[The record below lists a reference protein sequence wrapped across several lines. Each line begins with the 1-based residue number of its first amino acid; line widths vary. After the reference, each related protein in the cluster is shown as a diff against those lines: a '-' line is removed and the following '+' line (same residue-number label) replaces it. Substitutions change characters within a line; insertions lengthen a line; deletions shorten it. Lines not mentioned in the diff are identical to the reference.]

1 MGAAVNRAIAGLSAA
16 LACAAA
22 SPAAP
27 VSIVLDGATALHR
40 YDGHGALSAGASSR
54 LLFDY
59 PEQQLGE
66 VLDFLFLPDFGA
78 SLPLLKV
85 EIGGDSQSTDGTEP
99 SHSHFRGDLSCSRGY
114 EVKLIS
120 EAKKRNPDVLVYGLS
135 WAVPAFVGNG
145 SFYSAENVAYQTQW
159 VECVKQETSFGV
171 DYLGA
176 SARAK
181 PARPQ
186 PAHP

>member
-1 MGAAVNRAIAGLSAA
+1 MRAASALLALASVWCGPSAAAAVAN
-16 LACAAA
+16 
-22 SPAAP
+22 
-27 VSIVLDGATALHR
+27 VSVLLDGATALHR